1 MDEQAH
7 ELMRQ
12 MQDEEMRQHE
22 EDKVNAFP
30 LKYVSQG
37 MELRDYF
44 AARAMQSLIITEIY
58 EGDSRGLSDVARS
71 AYFLADE
78 MMEER
83 DAHQDGTR

>member
-1 MDEQAH
+1 MDEQAA

-44 AARAMQSLIITEIY
+44 AARAMQSLIITDT
-58 EGDSRGLSDVARS
+58 DSKMDQIAIF
-71 AYFLADE
+71 AYKMADE

>member
-44 AARAMQSLIITEIY
+44 AARAMQSFIVTNTQTRRPIIA
-58 EGDSRGLSDVARS
+58 SM
-71 AYFLADE
+71 AYQMADE

-83 DAHQDGTR
+83 DANP

>member
-44 AARAMQSLIITEIY
+44 AARAMQSLIATDN
-58 EGDSRGLSDVARS
+58 GHGVDQVAIS
-71 AYFLADE
+71 AYEMADR

>member
-12 MQDEEMRQHE
+12 MQDEDMRRHE

-44 AARAMQSLIITEIY
+44 AARAMQSLIITDTDSKMDRIAIFAY
-58 EGDSRGLSDVARS
+58 EM
-71 AYFLADE
+71 ADR

>member
-44 AARAMQSLIITEIY
+44 AARAMQSMIIT
-58 EGDSRGLSDVARS
+58 DHCHVMQVAIS
-71 AYFLADE
+71 AYEMADR

-83 DAHQDGTR
+83 DSHQDGTR

>member
-44 AARAMQSLIITEIY
+44 AARAMQSLVITHTESGIP
-58 EGDSRGLSDVARS
+58 DIASL
-71 AYFLADE
+71 AYMMADK

>member
-44 AARAMQSLIITEIY
+44 AARAMQSMIIT
-58 EGDSRGLSDVARS
+58 DHCHVMQVAIS
-71 AYFLADE
+71 AYEMADR

>member
-1 MDEQAH
+1 MDEQAA

-44 AARAMQSLIITEIY
+44 AARAMQSFIVTDTDWGTVQIAE
-58 EGDSRGLSDVARS
+58 S
-71 AYFLADE
+71 AYKMADE
-78 MMEER
+78 MMKER
-83 DAHQDGTR
+83 DANP